1 VWSSKVLTDGFGES
15 FTGAKLL
22 SEKRWGRE
30 RTGRCRR
37 LYAGC
42 HDTMSAT
49 LDNVGMNQSDNSS
62 LATRASLLGRLKDL
76 DDQTSWQEF
85 FDAYWRL
92 IYSVAL
98 KAGLT
103 DAEAQDVVQ
112 ETIIT
117 AAKHLPGFHYDR
129 TVCTFKTWLLRLA
142 RWRIIDQ
149 LRKRLP
155 AGHVVEAPVEDDA
168 TATALM
174 DRLTGGVAPDLEQ
187 IWSEE
192 WEKLVLAAAIDR
204 AKQQVRPEQFQIFD
218 LYALKGMPAS
228 QVARLLGVSVARV
241 YLAKH
246 RVAAVVRAEVLR
258 QQQAMPNLGPPP
270 R

>member
-1 VWSSKVLTDGFGES
+1 MLRSDS
-15 FTGAKLL
+15 
-22 SEKRWGRE
+22 
-30 RTGRCRR
+30 
-37 LYAGC
+37 
-42 HDTMSAT
+42 MSP
-49 LDNVGMNQSDNSS
+49 SDSSS

-76 DDQTSWQEF
+76 EDQPSWQEF

-112 ETIIT
+112 ETVIS
-117 AAKHLPGFHYDR
+117 AARHLPGFHYDPK
-129 TVCTFKTWLLRLA
+129 VCSFKTWLLRLA

-155 AGHVVEAPVEDDA
+155 ASQPVEAAVEDDA
-168 TATALM
+168 TATALL
-174 DRLTGGVAPDLEQ
+174 DRLTRGVAPDLEQ
-187 IWSEE
+187 IWTEE

-218 LYALKGMPAS
+218 LYALRGMPAT
-228 QVARLLGVSVARV
+228 QVAKLLGVSVARV

-246 RVAAVVRAEVLR
+246 RVARVVRAEALWLE
-258 QQQAMPNLGPPP
+258 QAMPGKATGQ
-270 R
+270 

>member
-1 VWSSKVLTDGFGES
+1 MHHITTVSISIGN
-15 FTGAKLL
+15 
-22 SEKRWGRE
+22 
-30 RTGRCRR
+30 
-37 LYAGC
+37 
-42 HDTMSAT
+42 MS
-49 LDNVGMNQSDNSS
+49 QSDNSS
-62 LATRASLLGRLKDL
+62 LATRASLLGRLKNL
-76 DDQTSWQEF
+76 EDQGSWQEF
-85 FDAYWRL
+85 FDTYWRL
-92 IYSVAL
+92 IYRVAL

-112 ETIIT
+112 ETLIT
-117 AAKHLPGFHYDR
+117 TAKHLPGFHYDR
-129 TVCTFKTWLLRLA
+129 KICTFKTWLLRLA

-155 AGHVVEAPVEDDA
+155 ASQPVEAAVEDDA
-168 TATALM
+168 TATALL

-187 IWSEE
+187 IWAEE

-218 LYALKGMPAS
+218 LYALKGMSPR

-246 RVAAVVRAEVLR
+246 RVARVVRAEALR
-258 QQQAMPNLGPPP
+258 LEQAIPNLSLPPQL
-270 R
+270 